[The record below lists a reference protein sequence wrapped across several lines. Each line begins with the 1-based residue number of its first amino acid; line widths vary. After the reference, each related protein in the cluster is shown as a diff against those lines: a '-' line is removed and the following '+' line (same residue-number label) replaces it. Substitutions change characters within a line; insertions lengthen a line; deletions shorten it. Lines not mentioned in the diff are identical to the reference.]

1 MQNCLA
7 ENHTEV
13 QNNSISVV
21 MQKYGAKYYIIYIRI
36 YMILNIALYLAG
48 LYEKNKY
55 NFKLLKIYRISIE
68 R

>member
-1 MQNCLA
+1 MQQKCLA

-21 MQKYGAKYYIIYIRI
+21 MQKYSAKYYIIYI
-36 YMILNIALYLAG
+36 ILNIALYLAG

>member
-1 MQNCLA
+1 MQQKCLA

-21 MQKYGAKYYIIYIRI
+21 MQKYSAKYYII

-48 LYEKNKY
+48 LHEKNKY